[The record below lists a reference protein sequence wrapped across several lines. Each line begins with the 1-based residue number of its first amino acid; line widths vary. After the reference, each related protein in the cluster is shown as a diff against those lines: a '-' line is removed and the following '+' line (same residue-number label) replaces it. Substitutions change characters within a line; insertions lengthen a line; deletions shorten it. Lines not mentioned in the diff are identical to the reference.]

1 MFKFDKGDLIF
12 LLFLSKGQN
21 IDKYKNI
28 NEISID
34 IKNKK

>member
-1 MFKFDKGDLIF
+1 MFKFDKGELIF
-12 LLFLSKGQN
+12 LLFLCEN

-34 IKNKK
+34 IKINK